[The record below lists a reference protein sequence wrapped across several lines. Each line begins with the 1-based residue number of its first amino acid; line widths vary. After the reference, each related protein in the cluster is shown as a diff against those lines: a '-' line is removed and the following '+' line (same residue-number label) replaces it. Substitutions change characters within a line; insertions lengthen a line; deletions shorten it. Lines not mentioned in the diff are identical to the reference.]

1 MAIKYVL
8 TTTTPDNKIVVAD
21 QIPANSITSAQVDGS
36 IALQSALDA
45 AIKGMAP
52 KGSVR
57 TILELPDLTNTA
69 PTPSFT
75 WNGGGQTL
83 TSTTNFTLVGVAIGG
98 VSDLA
103 NGDKVLVS
111 FSSAD
116 KQYAGIYVITS
127 VGEADVSPVILTRAA
142 NFNETAEVSFGAYV
156 VVNAGTYANQIWY
169 LKTEGAITLNTTPL
183 TFELWGG
190 TGSTYTAGNGISING
205 GNEIAANLLAAGGL
219 GFGDGGDSNK
229 LIVKVAASNALS
241 KDGSGVLSVRNASSS
256 VSGVVSAAEWKVVN
270 ASGETGAHFGID
282 NTAVT
287 RTTDLTP
294 KTFSSPY
301 GTLGANK
308 SALVEVTVVSRSVT
322 VGGSSDV
329 TGTCIQK
336 WAFTLARGATGATV
350 VLDSTQIFKS
360 GTANILAC
368 GVAMQVEGLDGAD
381 AIAVT
386 GVLGVGGSTTI
397 DHNVSILCRT
407 L

>member
-75 WNGGGQTL
+75 WNGDGQTL

-219 GFGDGGDSNK
+219 GFGAGGDSTK
-229 LIVKVAASNALS
+229 LIVKVAASNALLKNDS
-241 KDGSGVLSVRNASSS
+241 SGELSVRTASSS
-256 VSGVVSAAEWKVVN
+256 VSGVITSTQFK
-270 ASGETGAHFGID
+270 D
-282 NTAVT
+282 LT
-287 RTTDLTP
+287 RTVAASTESASSFQTTGNGYSDFAIPVTP
-294 KTFSSPY
+294 E
-301 GTLGANK
+301 N
-308 SALVEVTVVSRSVT
+308 
-322 VGGSSDV
+322 
-329 TGTCIQK
+329 
-336 WAFTLARGATGATV
+336 TV
-350 VLDSTQIFKS
+350 VLVRAVVHSLSTVSAKHCVTEVRFALRRSTGASVAIGSTLQVFKEGDAS
-360 GTANILAC
+360 GITAMTI
-368 GVAMQVEGLDGAD
+368 EGRPGADGAD
-381 AIAVT
+381 VIRVT
-386 GVLGVGGSTTI
+386 GVDTFTINHFAVVTTQ
-397 DHNVSILCRT
+397 HLPNALSIA
-407 L
+407 